1 MQLHAAFGA
10 GAGKVSSSDANLP
23 GVSGLKALGVREL
36 NYKFSYLAY
45 DVKTISAK
53 FNSSIVEYMQN
64 EDNGDEM
71 SKDQLEKLM
80 TQEDF
85 TGINEMLDD
94 PKLLKNIA
102 TSIFPSIHGHD
113 DIKKGLILMLMGGVP
128 KKTNEGT
135 TLRGDVNVC
144 LVGDPSTAKSQMLKT
159 IEDFSPKCFYTSGKA
174 SSAAGLTAAVVRDEE
189 SGEFTIEAGALLLAD
204 NGICCI
210 DEFDK
215 MDLKD
220 QVAIHEAMEQQT
232 ITITKAGVKATLKSR
247 TSILAAANPIHGR
260 YDKSKQL
267 RHNISLTAPIMSR
280 FDLFFVLV
288 DEPNEHVD
296 YEIAK
301 SIVDLHSFHG
311 LEAIDNRKKYSLDLI
326 RKYIMWAKLTK
337 PQISLEAEAAMCKE
351 YRKMRE
357 RDSGGGAVSWRITVR
372 QLESLIRLSEAI
384 ARFYLRFTI
393 KKFIRFFILK
403 I

>member
-1 MQLHAAFGA
+1 
-10 GAGKVSSSDANLP
+10 
-23 GVSGLKALGVREL
+23 
-36 NYKFSYLAY
+36 
-45 DVKTISAK
+45 
-53 FNSSIVEYMQN
+53 MQN

-113 DIKKGLILMLMGGVP
+113 DIKKGLILMLMGGIP

-260 YDKSKQL
+260 YDKSK
-267 RHNISLTAPIMSR
+267 PIR
-280 FDLFFVLV
+280 
-288 DEPNEHVD
+288 
-296 YEIAK
+296 
-301 SIVDLHSFHG
+301 
-311 LEAIDNRKKYSLDLI
+311 
-326 RKYIMWAKLTK
+326 
-337 PQISLEAEAAMCKE
+337 
-351 YRKMRE
+351 
-357 RDSGGGAVSWRITVR
+357 
-372 QLESLIRLSEAI
+372 
-384 ARFYLRFTI
+384 
-393 KKFIRFFILK
+393 
-403 I
+403 